1 MPIQLNIQADTA
13 TELLAQLNQ
22 LVAAFSDERAPAP
35 EPAAP
40 AKPSRKAKAPDP
52 TPTAGTATEAAAS
65 TGSETSDP
73 ASASSEAS
81 ASTAD
86 TGNENA
92 ATADAAAPTTEASA
106 PAAAVRYADV
116 RSAMINLTTKKNR
129 EVAAE
134 LLKTFEVAKA
144 QDLDEARWPEL
155 IAAANAAAEA

>member
-13 TELLAQLNQ
+13 TELVSQLNQ
-22 LVAAFSDERAPAP
+22 LLAAFADTPAP
-35 EPAAP
+35 TLEAAP
-40 AKPSRKAKAPDP
+40 SKPSRKAKAPDP

-73 ASASSEAS
+73 ASASSEVS

-106 PAAAVRYADV
+106 PAAAVSYADV

-129 EVAAE
+129 EAAAE